1 LVAFSFVIII
11 FPLRSDPLPQRRVLL
26 VLGWHHTMANLLFEL
41 NELFM
46 LLVPE
51 LVAFAVLVSFQSE
64 PNFVQTFLSIK
75 SKAVVDMNASL
86 LADPLPLRCVRLA
99 LGWHH
104 AMTIL

>member
-64 PNFVQTFLSIK
+64 PNFVQTFLLIK
-75 SKAVVDMNASL
+75 SKAVVDMNV
-86 LADPLPLRCVRLA
+86 C
-99 LGWHH
+99 
-104 AMTIL
+104 